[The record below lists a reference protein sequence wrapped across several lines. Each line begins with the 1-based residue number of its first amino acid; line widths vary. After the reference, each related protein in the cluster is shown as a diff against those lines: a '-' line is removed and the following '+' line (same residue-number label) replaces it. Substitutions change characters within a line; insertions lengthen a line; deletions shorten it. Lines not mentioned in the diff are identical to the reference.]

1 MAEISSYPIIAP
13 KAQDVLVGT
22 ETYVEGIA
30 EVIGNPTRG
39 FTIQSIADLSSTTS
53 NTGAP
58 FAINAIA
65 GGASTYSSAIN
76 TILLNWTGGGGTY
89 ELTLPLASSVPYR
102 IIRVISS
109 STIAPADKVHL
120 VGQGADTVDGA
131 AFYNLNKQYSGAQV
145 WSSGTEW
152 IVIQEKS

>member
-39 FTIQSIADLSSTTS
+39 FTIQSIADLLSTTS

-58 FAINAIA
+58 FTINATA

-89 ELTLPLASSVPYR
+89 ELTLPLASSIPYR

-109 STIAPADKVHL
+109 GTIAAADKVHL

>member
-1 MAEISSYPIIAP
+1 MSNISSFPTAIPDGDDLILGS
-13 KAQDVLVGT
+13 QIDVA
-22 ETYVEGIA
+22 GIPSTK
-30 EVIGNPTRG
+30 N
-39 FTIQSIADLSSTTS
+39 FTVQSIVDLSSTTS
-53 NTGAP
+53 NTGTP
-58 FAINAIA
+58 FTINATA
-65 GGASTYSSAIN
+65 GGTSTYSSAVN

-120 VGQGADTVDGA
+120 VGQGTDTVDGD

>member
-1 MAEISSYPIIAP
+1 MPKISTYQTVVPEGDDTIIISQVDGTP
-13 KAQDVLVGT
+13 TDVTKNITV
-22 ETYVEGIA
+22 
-30 EVIGNPTRG
+30 
-39 FTIQSIADLSSTTS
+39 QSIVDLSI
-53 NTGAP
+53 NTGVP
-58 FAINAIA
+58 FAVNATA
-65 GGASTYSSAIN
+65 GGSSTYSSAIN

>member
-1 MAEISSYPIIAP
+1 MAEISSYPVITP

-22 ETYVEGIA
+22 ETYVAGIS
-30 EVIGNPTRG
+30 EVTGNPTRG
-39 FTIQSIADLSSTTS
+39 FTVQSIVDLLSTTS

-58 FAINAIA
+58 FTINATA

-120 VGQGADTVDGA
+120 VGQGTDTVDGD

>member
-39 FTIQSIADLSSTTS
+39 FTIQSIADLLSTTS

-58 FAINAIA
+58 FTINATA

-109 STIAPADKVHL
+109 GTIAAADKVHL

>member
-1 MAEISSYPIIAP
+1 MPKISTYQTVVPEGDDTIIISQVDGTP
-13 KAQDVLVGT
+13 TDVTKNITV
-22 ETYVEGIA
+22 
-30 EVIGNPTRG
+30 
-39 FTIQSIADLSSTTS
+39 QSIVDLSI
-53 NTGAP
+53 NTGVP
-58 FAINAIA
+58 FAVNATA
-65 GGASTYSSAIN
+65 GGSSTYSSAIN
-76 TILLNWTGGGGTY
+76 TILLNWTGGAGTY

-109 STIAPADKVHL
+109 GTIASADKVHL
-120 VGQGADTVDGA
+120 VGQGSDTVDGN

>member
-58 FAINAIA
+58 FTINATA

-109 STIAPADKVHL
+109 GTILPADKVHL
-120 VGQGADTVDGA
+120 VGQGTDTVDGN

>member
-58 FAINAIA
+58 FAINATA

-76 TILLNWTGGGGTY
+76 TILLNWTGGSGTY